1 MQTIITKLKNK
12 QDLTAEEAG
21 LMQEQ
26 IISGQLSKEEI
37 IKIFELFEA
46 KPITNEEMLGVVNAT
61 RKNMVKVDVG
71 FDCLDNCGTGGDKLN
86 TFNISTVSSIVCAS
100 AGIPI
105 AKHGNRAASSKCGS
119 ADVLEELGV
128 KIELDAQQAQKCLE
142 DCGIVFMFAPLF
154 HPALKHVK
162 DARVEYGQK
171 TYFNILG
178 PMLNPAGVKHQL
190 IGVSDTDKVELIGN
204 TLLQAGSK
212 RIIIV
217 HGKEGMDEISIETGT
232 QVFDFKQKEEVESY
246 EIDPKDFDLDTYP
259 LEEIKGGDRKENA
272 NIFLSILKNQA
283 SPAQTNA
290 VLLNSAAGMMA
301 FGKVSDMQ
309 EGIDLAKEQIES
321 GKALAKLK
329 EFIDVSNKL

>member
-1 MQTIITKLKNK
+1 MQTIITKLQNK
-12 QDLTAEEAG
+12 QDLTAEESG
-21 LMQEQ
+21 QMQEQ

-37 IKIFELFEA
+37 VKIFELFEA
-46 KPITNEEMLGVVNAT
+46 KPITNEELLGIVNAT
-61 RKNMVKVDVG
+61 RKNMVKVDVD

-100 AGIPI
+100 AGIPM

-128 KIELDAQQAQKCLE
+128 KIELDAQQAKKCLE

-204 TLLQAGSK
+204 TLLETGSQ
-212 RIIIV
+212 RVVIV
-217 HGKEGMDEISIETGT
+217 CGNEGMDEISIETGT
-232 QVFDFKQKEEVESY
+232 QVFDFKQGKEVDKY
-246 EIDPKDFDLDTYP
+246 EIEPKDFKLDTYP
-259 LEEIKGGDRKENA
+259 LEDIKGGDKKENA
-272 NIFLSILKNQA
+272 EIFLNILSDQA
-283 SPAQTNA
+283 HPAQVNA
-290 VLLNSAAGMMA
+290 VLLNSAAAMMA
-301 FGKVSDMQ
+301 FGKVGDIQ

-321 GKALAKLK
+321 GKASAKLK
-329 EFIDVSNKL
+329 EFVDVSNKL